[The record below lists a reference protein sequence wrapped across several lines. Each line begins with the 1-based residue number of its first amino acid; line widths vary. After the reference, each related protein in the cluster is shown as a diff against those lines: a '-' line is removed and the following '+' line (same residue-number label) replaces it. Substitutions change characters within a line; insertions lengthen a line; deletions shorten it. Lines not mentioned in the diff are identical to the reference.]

1 MSPSRTTSVLEPG
14 LPDQVAS
21 ATGLTRAADAPDHAA
36 AGGSAAARRL
46 VDAAVMLAVTALSL
60 GLLLYVALGEARKT
74 YPAFQIEKMQAQGA
88 LVQTSIE
95 AFLRAGLPIGQL
107 PGFTRLAD
115 TIRASDP
122 DIAAIV
128 VRDAGGRVA
137 FAVGEPSASDLPAAS
152 AVGAD
157 DSWLWV
163 TLPLNNRFETVGSL
177 MVVMPQAAI
186 ADAVAARGAP
196 IAVVVAMIGAAFG
209 MSLILIGPMAP
220 GRRWR
225 WAAIGYGTCF
235 TLAVAAVVFGLVQLY
250 AEGAQARARALT
262 ETLGQRIAPLVD
274 YGLSIE
280 DVSGLPETLAQYRA
294 LNPDILAAG
303 LIINGV
309 VVAHSDSGAVGS
321 AWRSSPGAYDYAA
334 PVGGAADAAVSVAV
348 SLPADVVW
356 RAAAR
361 SVKNFAALAL
371 ASALLAALFFGV
383 ARALSDLSVRSGAA
397 GDPRALALARP
408 IFFVAVFADSLSAGF
423 LPQVLRE
430 AALGAGSGPQ
440 AASLAFT
447 GYFIAFM
454 LALLPATAWVGR
466 IGAKSMIV
474 GGAFLIALA
483 GAAPA
488 LFADFHVLVVARIAA
503 GLGQGALFVG
513 VQAAVS
519 GAAPPGQRTTVAA
532 IMVFGF
538 SGGMISGA
546 AIGALL
552 FQDIGAS
559 GVFAA
564 SAAVGLL
571 LAFYAARVVRQ
582 RASAS
587 SGSGLIGLLRAAPAA
602 LAGWRFGSGLLLVG
616 APSKAVMTGVVVFAL
631 PLMLYDRGWSADD
644 IGQVV
649 MLYGAGVLAVS
660 GPVARAVDRSE
671 GVARDG
677 RVALMTG
684 GALSTIALLL
694 IGAPQ
699 PDALIGALMVAGG
712 ALLLGLAH
720 GCVNAP
726 VVTFAA
732 SGAAGAGPD
741 GTGALYRV
749 VERVGHVAGPGVAAA
764 AILWAGSAGAGLM
777 ALAAATAACTVAF
790 AIMCGVKR

>member
-1 MSPSRTTSVLEPG
+1 MSPSRTTSVLVAG
-14 LPDQVAS
+14 LPDQVEA
-21 ATGLTRAADAPDHAA
+21 ATGPALAANPPERGGAQDPAA
-36 AGGSAAARRL
+36 TRRL
-46 VDAAVMLAVTALSL
+46 VDAVVMLAVTALSL

-74 YPAFQIEKMQAQGA
+74 YPAFQVEKMQAQGA

-95 AFLRAGLPIGQL
+95 GFLRAGLPLGQL

-137 FAVGEPSASDLPAAS
+137 FAVGDPSAFERPLDA

-157 DSWLWV
+157 DAWLWV
-163 TLPLNNRFETVGSL
+163 TLPLDNRFATVGSL
-177 MVVMPQAAI
+177 IVVMPQSAI
-186 ADAVAARGAP
+186 AESIAARGAP
-196 IAVVVAMIGAAFG
+196 VAAVVLMLGAGFAL
-209 MSLILIGPMAP
+209 SLIMIAPMAP
-220 GRRWR
+220 ARRWR
-225 WAAIGYGTCF
+225 FAGIGYGACF

-274 YGLSIE
+274 YGLDIE
-280 DVSGLPETLAQYRA
+280 DVSGLPETLAKYRA
-294 LNPDILAAG
+294 LNPDILGAG
-303 LIINGV
+303 VIIDGV
-309 VVAHSDSGAVGS
+309 VAAHSDSAAVGS
-321 AWRSSPGAYDYAA
+321 AWRSLPGAYDYSA
-334 PVGGAADAAVSVAV
+334 PVGAVADAAVSVAV
-348 SLPADVVW
+348 SLPSHVVW

-383 ARALSDLSVRSGAA
+383 ARAVSDLSARSGPA

-423 LPQVLRE
+423 LPQLLRD
-430 AALGAGSGPQ
+430 AAEGAGAGPQ
-440 AASLAFT
+440 AASFAFT
-447 GYFIAFM
+447 GYFVAFM
-454 LALLPATAWVGR
+454 LALLPATAWIGR
-466 IGAKSMIV
+466 IGAKAMIV
-474 GGAFLIALA
+474 GGALLIALA

-488 LFADFHVLVVARIAA
+488 LFADFHVLTLARVAA

-519 GAAPPGQRTTVAA
+519 GAAAPGQRTTVAA

-564 SAAVGLL
+564 SAVVGLL
-571 LAFYAARVVRQ
+571 LAVYAARVVNQ
-582 RASAS
+582 GAAAS
-587 SGSGLIGLLRAAPAA
+587 GGGLIGLLRAAPAA
-602 LAGWRFGSGLLLVG
+602 LAGWRFGSALLLVG

-660 GPVARAVDRSE
+660 GPVARAVDRSK

-677 RVALMTG
+677 RLALIAG
-684 GALSTIALLL
+684 GALSTTALLL
-694 IGAPQ
+694 IGASQ
-699 PDALIGALMVAGG
+699 PDALIGALTIAGG
-712 ALLLGLAH
+712 ALLLGMAH

-726 VVTFAA
+726 VVTFAT
-732 SGAAGAGPD
+732 SGAARAGPD

-749 VERVGHVAGPGVAAA
+749 VERVGHVAGPAVAAA
-764 AILWAGSAGAGLM
+764 AILWAGAVGAGLM
-777 ALAAATAACTVAF
+777 ALAAATAACTGAF

>member
-1 MSPSRTTSVLEPG
+1 MALAPA
-14 LPDQVAS
+14 LPDPVEA
-21 ATGLTRAADAPDHAA
+21 ATGLTLAASASDHVAVNGPGA
-36 AGGSAAARRL
+36 SRRL
-46 VDAAVMLAVTALSL
+46 VDAVVMLVVAALSL

-74 YPAFQIEKMQAQGA
+74 YPAFQVEKMQAQGA

-95 AFLRAGLPIGQL
+95 GFLLAGLPIAQL

-128 VRDAGGRVA
+128 VRDAGGRLT
-137 FAVGEPSASDLPAAS
+137 FAVGEQTAFDLPRDA

-163 TLPLNNRFETVGSL
+163 TLPLDNRFATVGSL
-177 MVVMPQAAI
+177 MVVMPQSAI
-186 ADAVAARGAP
+186 AESIAARGAP
-196 IAVVVAMIGAAFG
+196 VAGAVLMIGAGFG
-209 MSLILIGPMAP
+209 MMLVMIGRMAP
-220 GRRWR
+220 ARRWR
-225 WAAIGYGTCF
+225 WAAIGYGACF

-250 AEGAQARARALT
+250 ADGAQARARALT

-274 YGLSIE
+274 YGLDIE

-294 LNPDILAAG
+294 LNPDILGAG
-303 LIINGV
+303 VIIDGV
-309 VVAHSDSGAVGS
+309 VAAHSDRDAVGS

-334 PVGGAADAAVSVAV
+334 PVGALADAAVSVAV
-348 SLPADVVW
+348 SLPSHVVW

-383 ARALSDLSVRSGAA
+383 ARAVSDLSARTGPV

-423 LPQVLRE
+423 LPQLLRE
-430 AALGAGSGPQ
+430 AADAAGAGPQ

-447 GYFIAFM
+447 GYFVAFM
-454 LALLPATAWVGR
+454 LALLPATAWIGRVGAR
-466 IGAKSMIV
+466 LMIV
-474 GGAFLIALA
+474 GGALLIALA

-488 LFADFHVLVVARIAA
+488 LVADFHVLVLARVAA
-503 GLGQGALFVG
+503 GIGQGALFVG

-519 GAAPPGQRTTVAA
+519 AAAAPGQRTTVAA

-559 GVFAA
+559 GVFAT
-564 SAAVGLL
+564 SATVGLL
-571 LAFYAARVVRQ
+571 LALYATRVARR
-582 RASAS
+582 RAAPA
-587 SGSGLIGLLRAAPAA
+587 GTGLIGLLRAAPAA

-649 MLYGAGVLAVS
+649 MLYGAGVLAIS
-660 GPVARAVDRSE
+660 GPVARAVDRSR

-677 RVALMTG
+677 RLALMAG
-684 GALSTIALLL
+684 GALSAIALLL

-699 PDALIGALMVAGG
+699 SDSLIGALTIAGG

-726 VVTFAA
+726 VVTFAS
-732 SGAAGAGPD
+732 SGVDKAGPD

-764 AILWAGSAGAGLM
+764 VILWAGSAGAGLM
-777 ALAAATAACTVAF
+777 MLAAAIAACTGMF